1 MMNQILVYQLSDIRV
16 TYSGLIAVAA
26 GLISVLTGAIF
37 TLIVTRRLSPEE
49 FGIWAI
55 IGSMIS
61 YFLIAE
67 PIISFWTTRQIA
79 RGEKIGRTSLF
90 SSTFFSIGSIPI
102 YLILSFYVSQISNL
116 QYNTVILAA
125 LLLPVSFVSQTISS
139 VNLGHKPH
147 ASSYGLLAFES
158 LKIPTGLLFVYIL
171 DLGVDGAILTTF
183 IAFIAKIIVQIY
195 FARTQLREK
204 FSFNVLKHWLRLS
217 WLPLYSNL
225 SHLIWSLDVLIYT
238 IITNS
243 VIGVAYF
250 SISSTIAAIIGN
262 AGLISQ
268 SVYPKLLAMGS
279 HKHINENFTYLMYF
293 AIPLLGISIIFSKPA
308 LFALNPAYKDISLIV
323 IIYSFR
329 TFLYVVTNTLYQ
341 ILMGIE
347 NVDIEKTYT
356 YKTLAKSKLFQIPT
370 LLNIHH
376 GVYIGSLAIIL
387 LIASSYELNETELVT
402 WWVVIALLI
411 QIPFLAYASILVKK
425 QTAFKFPYVSTGKFA
440 FATLVLILIFFFTSD
455 RIIDYQIS
463 IYDFLPKLILELT
476 ICLATYFFVTFLI
489 DKKIRIL
496 FKSIFGELISK

>member
-1 MMNQILVYQLSDIRV
+1 LSNIRV
-16 TYSGLIAVAA
+16 TYSGLIAVTA

-79 RGEKIGRTSLF
+79 RNEMIGKTSLL
-90 SSTFFSIGSIPI
+90 SSTLFSVGSIPI
-102 YLILSFYVSQISNL
+102 YIILSFYVSQIGHF
-116 QYNTVILAA
+116 QYNTMILAA
-125 LLLPVSFVSQTISS
+125 LLLPVSFISQTISS

-147 ASSYGLLAFES
+147 ASSYGLLVFES
-158 LKIPTGLLFVYIL
+158 LKIPAGLLFVYLL

-183 IAFIAKIIVQIY
+183 IAFVAKIIVQIY
-195 FARTQLREK
+195 FARNHLSEK
-204 FSFNVLKHWLRLS
+204 FNFNVLKHWIKLS

-243 VIGVAYF
+243 IIGVAYF

-308 LFALNPAYKDISLIV
+308 LFALNPAYQDISLIV
-323 IIYSFR
+323 VIFSFR
-329 TFLYVVTNTLYQ
+329 TFLYVITNTLYQ

-356 YKTLAKSKLFQIPT
+356 YKTLAKSRLFQIPT

-376 GVYIGSLAIIL
+376 GLYIVSLTLIL
-387 LIASSYELNETELVT
+387 LITSSYKFNEVELVT
-402 WWVVIALLI
+402 LWVIIALL
-411 QIPFLAYASILVKK
+411 ILVKK
-425 QTAFKFPYVSTGKFA
+425 QTSFKFPYVSAGKFA
-440 FATLVLILIFFFTSD
+440 FATLMFILVFFFTSD
-455 RIIDYQIS
+455 IIIEYQIS
-463 IYDFLPKLILELT
+463 IYDFLPKLILELA
-476 ICLATYFFVTFLI
+476 ICLATYFFITFLI
-489 DKKIRIL
+489 DKKTRIL